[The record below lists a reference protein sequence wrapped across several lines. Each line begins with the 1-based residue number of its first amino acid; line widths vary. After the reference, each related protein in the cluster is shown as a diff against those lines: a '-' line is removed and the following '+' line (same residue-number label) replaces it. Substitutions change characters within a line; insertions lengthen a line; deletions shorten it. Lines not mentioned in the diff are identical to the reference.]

1 MSLAASTAFAFR
13 VGCQQD
19 TAVPWPTSA
28 TQGLVAARA
37 GGGNGRP
44 GQLLRPRQPGLELD
58 KITVNPQ
65 LQ

>member
-1 MSLAASTAFAFR
+1 MPWSVSAA
-13 VGCQQD
+13 
-19 TAVPWPTSA
+19 
-28 TQGLVAARA
+28 QGLVAARA

-44 GQLLRPRQPGLELD
+44 RQLLRPRQPRLELD